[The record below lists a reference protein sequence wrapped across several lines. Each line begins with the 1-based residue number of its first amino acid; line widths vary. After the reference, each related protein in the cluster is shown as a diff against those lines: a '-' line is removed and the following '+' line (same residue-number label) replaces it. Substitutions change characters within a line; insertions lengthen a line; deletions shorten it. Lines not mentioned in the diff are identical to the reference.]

1 VLEKEISLKLNSM
14 LKEQLENRIKELLK
28 IEKLDL
34 RDGGKFCDFS
44 ITPDQVKI
52 ISEGSGEGVREIT
65 DQLAKGLEN
74 SLVSDISEKSGFIN
88 IKLSPKAVIKQM
100 EEIVDDIKKYIETNS
115 GDTVVIDYS
124 SPNIAKPFSVG
135 HLRSTIIGQANL
147 NIHKAL
153 GFNTVGINHL
163 GDWGTQF
170 GKLIVAIKKWGDNEK
185 IKSDPINELNA
196 LYVKFH
202 NEAEK
207 DSSLEEEAR
216 QWFRKLETGDIEA
229 KKLWQECVNYSMA
242 ELKRIYNLLGVEIDN
257 AISES
262 FYNDKIDEVISDL
275 EDKNMICE
283 SEGAKIVEFDDM
295 IPALITKADGAA
307 LYMTRDIA
315 AIKYRVNQF
324 KPSKLI
330 YHVGM
335 DQQLHF
341 RQLSKIAKDLGYL
354 EGCELVFAGHGLIRF
369 KDGKM
374 STRKGQV
381 VLLQELIEEA
391 SRRIS
396 KLAEE
401 KTADIEDKKESLAIS
416 AIKYADLSSNRK
428 SDVIFSFERLIDL
441 RGNSAIYLEYSY
453 ARAKSL
459 IREFNKKYK
468 DILDPDDFKNEEI
481 EFIKE
486 GIKVREIFL
495 RSALK
500 SEPNIL
506 CDFAFSFANRFNS
519 YYEKNRIVSDSASE
533 SSRRIKLVSFFIV
546 VLDLVLDC
554 LGIDKFDRI

>member
-1 VLEKEISLKLNSM
+1 M

-34 RDGGKFCDFS
+34 RSGGKFCDFS

-52 ISEGSGEGVREIT
+52 ISEGSDKGALEIT

-74 SLVSDISEKSGFIN
+74 SLVSGVSEKSGFIN

-100 EEIVDDIKKYIETNS
+100 EKVLDDEKKYIKANS
-115 GDTVVIDYS
+115 GDTVVMDYS

-147 NIHKAL
+147 NIHRAL

-170 GKLIVAIKKWGDNEK
+170 GKLIVAIKKWGDTEK
-185 IKSDPINELNA
+185 IKKDPISELNA

-202 NEAEK
+202 SEAEK
-207 DSSLEEEAR
+207 DSSLEDEAR
-216 QWFRKLETGDIEA
+216 QWFRKLETGDAEA
-229 KKLWQECVNYSMA
+229 KRYWQESVEYSMA
-242 ELKRIYNLLGVEIDN
+242 EFERIYKLLGVKIDN
-257 AISES
+257 AIGES
-262 FYNDKIDEVISDL
+262 FYNDKTDEVISDL
-275 EDKNMICE
+275 EKKKIIRV
-283 SEGAKIVEFDDM
+283 SQGAKIVEFDDM
-295 IPALITKADGAA
+295 PPALITKADGAA
-307 LYMTRDIA
+307 LYMTRDLA
-315 AIKYRVNQF
+315 AIKYRVSKF
-324 KPSKLI
+324 KPSRLI

-335 DQQLHF
+335 DQQFHF

-354 EGCELVFAGHGLIRF
+354 NECELVFAGHGLIRF

-381 VLLQELIEEA
+381 VLLQELMEEA
-391 SRRIS
+391 SKRIS
-396 KLAEE
+396 KLAKE
-401 KTADIEDKKESLAIS
+401 KNADVEDKKESLAIS

-428 SDVIFSFERLIDL
+428 SDIVFSFERLIDL
-441 RGNSAIYLEYSY
+441 KGNSAIYLEYSY

-459 IREFNKKYK
+459 IREFKRRH
-468 DILDPDDFKNEEI
+468 KNVENVEDVDCFEGEEI
-481 EFIKE
+481 ELIKE
-486 GIKVREIFL
+486 GIKIREVLL

-500 SEPNIL
+500 SQPNIL
-506 CDFAFSFANRFNS
+506 CDFAFSFANHFNAF
-519 YYEKNRIVSDSASE
+519 YEKNRIVSDSSNE
-533 SSRRIKLVSFFIV
+533 SSRRITLVSFFLV
-546 VLDLVLDC
+546 VLGLALDC

>member
-1 VLEKEISLKLNSM
+1 M

-34 RDGGKFCDFS
+34 RSGGKFCDFS

-52 ISEGSGEGVREIT
+52 ISEGSDKGALEIT

-74 SLVSDISEKSGFIN
+74 SLVSGVSEKSGFIN

-100 EEIVDDIKKYIETNS
+100 EKVLDDEKKYIKANS
-115 GDTVVIDYS
+115 GDTVVMDYS

-147 NIHKAL
+147 NIHRAL

-170 GKLIVAIKKWGDNEK
+170 GKLIVAIKKWGDTEK
-185 IKSDPINELNA
+185 IKKDPISELNA

-202 NEAEK
+202 SEAEK
-207 DSSLEEEAR
+207 DSSLEDEAR
-216 QWFRKLETGDIEA
+216 QWFRKLETGDAEA
-229 KKLWQECVNYSMA
+229 KRYWQESVEYSMA
-242 ELKRIYNLLGVEIDN
+242 EFERIYKLLGVKIDN
-257 AISES
+257 AIGES
-262 FYNDKIDEVISDL
+262 FYNDKTDEVISDL
-275 EDKNMICE
+275 EKKKIIRV
-283 SEGAKIVEFDDM
+283 SQGAKIVEFDDM
-295 IPALITKADGAA
+295 PPALITKADGAA
-307 LYMTRDIA
+307 LYMTRDLA
-315 AIKYRVNQF
+315 AIKYRVSKF
-324 KPSKLI
+324 KPSRLI

-335 DQQLHF
+335 DQQFHF

-354 EGCELVFAGHGLIRF
+354 NECELVFAGHGLIRF

-381 VLLQELIEEA
+381 VLLQELMEEA
-391 SRRIS
+391 SKRIS
-396 KLAEE
+396 KLAKE
-401 KTADIEDKKESLAIS
+401 KNADVEDKKESLAIS

-428 SDVIFSFERLIDL
+428 SDIVFSFERLIDL
-441 RGNSAIYLEYSY
+441 KGNSAIYLEYSY

-459 IREFNKKYK
+459 IREFKRRH
-468 DILDPDDFKNEEI
+468 KNVEDVEDVDCFEGEEI
-481 EFIKE
+481 ELIKE
-486 GIKVREIFL
+486 GIKIREVLL

-500 SEPNIL
+500 SQPNIL
-506 CDFAFSFANRFNS
+506 CDFAFSFANHFNAF
-519 YYEKNRIVSDSASE
+519 YEKNRIVSDSSNE
-533 SSRRIKLVSFFIV
+533 SSRRITLVSFFLV
-546 VLDLVLDC
+546 VLGLALDC